1 MMLRAALAAALLASA
16 TAFTPSSLSFLP
28 KLRTSHCSA
37 AGALRMASPV
47 SSNDFRGG
55 TAIKIDGNVYKVVE
69 FLHVKPGKGSAFVRT
84 KLRNLTTGGS
94 IEKTFRA
101 GEMVDGADV
110 FKYDMQF
117 NYIDGDDYVFMD
129 METFDTEAVPKSV
142 IGDQAIWLKE
152 GIDVKILKEGSSIL
166 DIEIPS
172 TMSYEVTQ
180 TDPGEK
186 GNTAQGASK
195 PAILEC
201 GAEVMVPLFIK
212 TGEIIRVDT
221 VDKKYLGRDV
231 EANKKK

>member
-1 MMLRAALAAALLASA
+1 MLRTALAAALLASA
-16 TAFTPSSLSFLP
+16 GAFMPSGPSFLP
-28 KLRTSHCSA
+28 RLRPATCSLA
-37 AGALRMASPV
+37 SGLRMAAPV
-47 SSNDFRGG
+47 SSNDFKSG

-84 KLRNLTTGGS
+84 KLKNLMTGGS

-117 NYIDGDDYVFMD
+117 NYIDGDDYYFMD
-129 METFDTEAVPKSV
+129 METYDTEPVPKSL
-142 IGDQAIWLKE
+142 IGDNVAWLKE
-152 GIDVKILKEGSSIL
+152 GVDVKILKEGEKII
-166 DIEIPS
+166 DIEIPG
-172 TMSYEVTQ
+172 TMSLEVTQ

-195 PAILEC
+195 PATLET
-201 GAEVMVPLFIK
+201 GVEVMVPLFIK

-221 VDKKYLGRDV
+221 SEKKYLGRDV
-231 EANKKK
+231 DANKKK